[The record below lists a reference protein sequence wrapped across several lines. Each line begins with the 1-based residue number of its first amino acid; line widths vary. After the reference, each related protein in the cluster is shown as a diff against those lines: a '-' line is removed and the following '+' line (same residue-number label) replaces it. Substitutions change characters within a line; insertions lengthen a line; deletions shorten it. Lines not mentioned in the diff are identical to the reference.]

1 MNLSLTTTLAALTL
15 ALPVM
20 AADAP
25 STVDRWRDDP
35 GQVFDAADVDLAA
48 LQWIARPVV
57 VFANSPEDPAFVD
70 QMEELADDLPE
81 LIARDVILIVDTD
94 TTPPSAL
101 RTKLRPRGFM
111 LVLMGKDGEV
121 KLRKPLPW
129 TVRELSRSIDKM
141 PMRQRE
147 IGRERR

>member
-1 MNLSLTTTLAALTL
+1 MRPTLTATFAALTL
-15 ALPVM
+15 AWP
-20 AADAP
+20 AFGADAP
-25 STVDRWRDDP
+25 TLADQWRADP
-35 GQVFDAADVDLAA
+35 GQVFDAAEIDIDE

-57 VFANSPEDPAFVD
+57 VFANSPRDPSFED
-70 QMEELADDLPE
+70 QMVELLRDLPE
-81 LIARDVILIVDTD
+81 LIARDVIIITDTD
-94 TTPPSAL
+94 PANPSAL
-101 RTKLRPRGFM
+101 RTKLRPRAFM

-147 IGRERR
+147 IGRDRQ